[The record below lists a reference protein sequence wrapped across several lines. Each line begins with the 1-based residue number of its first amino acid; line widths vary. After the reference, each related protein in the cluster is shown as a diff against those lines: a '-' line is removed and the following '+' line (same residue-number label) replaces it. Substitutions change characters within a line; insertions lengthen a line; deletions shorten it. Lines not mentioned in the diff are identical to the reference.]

1 MAENAALKRLKL
13 YLCDLVHNTQN
24 DSEKMKKQFFEE
36 NKTLY
41 NIAQVRAKSND
52 LIRAPLTTFDDDSMF
67 NGLLDNSNIK
77 INVSESKE
85 DKEERQRD
93 IFLREINKLEKIEIE
108 KRNKS
113 NLNLFLENQLK
124 LDDSLIKHEIKFL
137 VSNKNSYFRS
147 ETNSIGKTLY
157 QLDGNYFDHLKDSNV
172 TDYIIFNL

>member
-1 MAENAALKRLKL
+1 
-13 YLCDLVHNTQN
+13 
-24 DSEKMKKQFFEE
+24 MKKQFFEE

-93 IFLREINKLEKIEIE
+93 IFLREINKLEK
-108 KRNKS
+108 
-113 NLNLFLENQLK
+113 LK
-124 LDDSLIKHEIKFL
+124 KKNVIKE
-137 VSNKNSYFRS
+137 
-147 ETNSIGKTLY
+147 
-157 QLDGNYFDHLKDSNV
+157 
-172 TDYIIFNL
+172 